1 MKFEDLCK
9 TVLEKVDLKGTT
21 PEDFNQKTLKK
32 GAAVEKEH
40 TTDQKKAETI
50 AMQHMAEFSKLDK
63 DGKINS
69 DYYEELDQLE
79 TVLKDKQK
87 NTFEEIIKQMLAKE
101 NTSVTGGVFGDSPEI
116 GAHGGDV
123 GNSDWYAPGDAR
135 NIFGGQVQGKKSKK
149 KKGSKKLGMMPLL
162 RRNMGLKT

>member
-1 MKFEDLCK
+1 MKFNDFLK
-9 TVLEKVDLKGTT
+9 NILEKVDLINTK
-21 PEDFNQKTLKK
+21 DSDYNQKTLKK
-32 GAAVEKEH
+32 GATVEAEH
-40 TTDQKKAETI
+40 SDNKQQQKTI
-50 AMQHMAEFSKLDK
+50 AKQHIVEFPKLDK
-63 DGKINS
+63 KDKIDS
-69 DYYEELDQLE
+69 DYYEELDKME
-79 TVLKDKQK
+79 ADLKSKQK

-135 NIFGGQVQGKKSKK
+135 NIFGGANSNKKSKK
-149 KKGSKKLGMMPLL
+149 KKSKKLGIMPLL